1 MSKEEFFSKYYNF
14 AVSAT
19 KGTGLSPILILSQA
33 YVESGAGKSSLAA
46 KYNNFFGVKATPAW
60 QGKTVLM
67 RTREQ
72 TKDGKDYFINAKF
85 RVYASPYDS
94 FVEQINFL
102 KKNPR
107 YTKAGL
113 FSYPDNFAKQADT
126 LQKAGYAT
134 ATNYAKVLTDVSNN
148 FMSVL
153 NKIKPAAKPFAA
165 VLPLALLFLV
175 AKKFF

>member
-1 MSKEEFFSKYYNF
+1 MSKEAFFNKYYNF

-60 QGKTVLM
+60 QGKTVVM

-153 NKIKPAAKPFAA
+153 NKIKPAAKPLAT
-165 VLPLALLFLV
+165 VLPLALIFLL
-175 AKKFF
+175 AKKFI